1 MLSVL
6 FEDYGP
12 GIKYLIATLAIIAI
26 VLAICVCDTNGVI
39 YSAFTNLIESFLTRA
54 NALAGFQV
62 RKNSA
67 LFFRGVSLSA
77 PLFFWKLLEEIWQRK
92 D

>member
-26 VLAICVCDTNGVI
+26 VLAICVFCIHKPHRIFSYQSKCTCRILGKKKFSI
-39 YSAFTNLIESFLTRA
+39 IF
-54 NALAGFQV
+54 
-62 RKNSA
+62 
-67 LFFRGVSLSA
+67 
-77 PLFFWKLLEEIWQRK
+77 
-92 D
+92 

>member
-12 GIKYLIATLAIIAI
+12 GIKYLITTLAIIAI

-54 NALAGFQV
+54 NALAGF
-62 RKNSA
+62 
-67 LFFRGVSLSA
+67 
-77 PLFFWKLLEEIWQRK
+77 
-92 D
+92 